1 MEFQNPQY
9 LVEADWLEAN
19 LHDPDLRILDCTVY
33 LPNRTDSEKVEIVSG
48 KDHWEEGHIP
58 GSGFANLFDDFRD
71 PHNTR
76 FLLPMP
82 SAEQFASAMSRL
94 GVGGGMRLVLY
105 DDMVNI
111 WAARMWWMLRAF
123 GFDNAAVLNGG
134 WAKWTAENRQV
145 STAPAD
151 YPQARFVARPRPEL
165 IATKDEV
172 LAAIDSP
179 STCLINSLDPDQ
191 YTGRGPNRYGRLGH
205 IPSSVNVSFLGMLD
219 PNTDAYLS
227 PEQLHEQFMTAGV
240 MGKDRIITY
249 CGGAIAASSDAFVL
263 TLLGV
268 DNVAIYDGS
277 LIEWAADPSLPLVT
291 GDA

>member
-1 MEFQNPQY
+1 M
-9 LVEADWLEAN
+9 
-19 LHDPDLRILDCTVY
+19 
-33 LPNRTDSEKVEIVSG
+33 
-48 KDHWEEGHIP
+48 DHWELGHIP
-58 GSGFANLFDDFRD
+58 GSGFANLIDDFKD
-71 PHNTR
+71 PQNTR

-82 SAEQFASAMSRL
+82 PAEQFASAMSRL
-94 GVGGGMRLVLY
+94 GVGDGMRVVLY

-145 STAPAD
+145 STAPPHH
-151 YPQARFVARPRPEL
+151 PQARFMARPRPEL

-172 LAAIDSP
+172 LAAIDRP
-179 STCLINSLDPDQ
+179 ATCLINSLDSDQ
-191 YTGRGPNRYGRLGH
+191 YAGRGPNRYGRLGH

-219 PNTDAYLS
+219 PNTNAYLS
-227 PEQLHEQFMTAGV
+227 PEQLHEQFMAAGV